1 MVKDFRLNTLEQGD
15 HVVFIQNGYREF
27 SMGRVARVMPKKIE
41 VSFTNRYGKPDSTY
55 RFPEDVVRV

>member
-1 MVKDFRLNTLEQGD
+1 MAADFLNVTLAQGD

-27 SMGRVARVMPKKIE
+27 SVGTISRVTPKKVE
-41 VSFTNRYGKPDSTY
+41 VSFTNRYGKLDSTL